1 MIKSTDAA
9 AKPGRKTLALTNP
22 DRKKEKR
29 KSRDD
34 FKKFLHAKRQATQVT
49 IIQSPSSHNMVEPQ
63 IVIDV
68 VERKEKKQEEEE
80 EKVDSA
86 KEEEKEVDKESD
98 GEKDA
103 MQADDRDDADS
114 KANQQQ

>member
-1 MIKSTDAA
+1 MAS
-9 AKPGRKTLALTNP
+9 
-22 DRKKEKR
+22 KR

-49 IIQSPSSHNMVEPQ
+49 IIQSPQSQNMVEPQ

-68 VERKEKKQEEEE
+68 VERSEKKQEEE
-80 EKVDSA
+80 KLDSV

-114 KANQQQ
+114 KADQQQPLIERLILLASPDFDMTV